1 MSYWLRHMAHCGLP
15 QDLCSS
21 DQWKLRLKPG
31 DYQAK
36 YRFLF
41 GLRAST
47 LLAYTSR
54 PERPKG
60 VTTGE

>member
-1 MSYWLRHMAHCGLP
+1 MAATNGAPALP
-15 QDLCSS
+15 LDLCSS
-21 DQWKLRLKPG
+21 NQRKLRFKPG

-47 LLAYTSR
+47 LLTYTSR
-54 PERPKG
+54 PECPKG
-60 VTTGE
+60 HKQ

>member
-1 MSYWLRHMAHCGLP
+1 VAATRGAPPVCP
-15 QDLCSS
+15 KIRAARTP
-21 DQWKLRLKPG
+21 WKLRLKPG

-47 LLAYTSR
+47 LLTYTSR